1 MARIYRRVRKRPGAS
16 PGTLEYLGERKT
28 DRVRITALSIAGDRC
43 EERELASGAE
53 AAALRDAPGITW
65 IHVQGLH
72 EPVVLQQLGA
82 IFGLHP
88 LTLEDI
94 VSTQQ
99 RPKLDDYQDYLY
111 VVLRALDYDNTI
123 GQVQGEQVS
132 LVLGSRFVLS
142 LQETEA
148 PLFRPVQERLRKGTG
163 RLRASGADYLAYAL
177 LDAVVDAYFEVL
189 ESVSQ
194 RIEALEDQL
203 VESPGSFVLQS
214 AHALRRE
221 MILLRKAVWPLRE
234 VISGL
239 ERGESRLIRPETRI
253 FLRDIHDH
261 TVQVIETVESF
272 RDMLSGLQDLYLST
286 VSHRMNE
293 VMKVL
298 TILATIFVP
307 LTFLAGVYGMNF
319 AHFPELKW
327 RWGYLGFWLVSLVIA
342 GGMLAY
348 FRHKKWL

>member
-1 MARIYRRVRKRPGAS
+1 MARIYRRVRKRPGTS

-28 DRVRITALSIAGDRC
+28 ERVRITALSVVGDRC
-43 EERELASGAE
+43 EERELASVDE
-53 AAALRDAPGITW
+53 ALAYRDAPGVTW

-72 EPVVLQQLGA
+72 EPAILQQLGTT
-82 IFGLHP
+82 FGLHP

-111 VVLRALDYDNTI
+111 IVLRALDYDAAS
-123 GQVQGEQVS
+123 GRVQGEQIS
-132 LVLGSRFVLS
+132 LVLGPRFVLS

-148 PLFRPVQERLRKGTG
+148 PLFRPVRERLHKGTG

-194 RIEALEDQL
+194 RIEGLEDQL
-203 VESPGSFVLQS
+203 VESPGSFVLQA

-221 MILLRKAVWPLRE
+221 MILLRRAVWPLRE

-239 ERGESRLIRPETRI
+239 ERSESRLIRSGTRV
-253 FLRDIHDH
+253 FLRDVYDH
-261 TVQVIETVESF
+261 TVQVIDAVESF
-272 RDMLSGLQDLYLST
+272 RDMLSGLQDLYLSSL
-286 VSHRMNE
+286 SHRMNQ

-319 AHFPELKW
+319 EHFPELKW
-327 RWGYLGFWLVSLVIA
+327 RWGYLGFWLVSGAIAVLMLV
-342 GGMLAY
+342 Y
-348 FRHKKWL
+348 FRRRKWL

>member
-1 MARIYRRVRKRPGAS
+1 MTRIYRRVRKQPGTS

-28 DRVRITALSIAGDRC
+28 ERVRITALSMVGDRC
-43 EERELASGAE
+43 EERELASGEE
-53 AAALRDAPGITW
+53 ALAYRDAPGVTW

-72 EPVVLQQLGA
+72 EPALLQQLGTV
-82 IFGLHP
+82 FGLHP
-88 LTLEDI
+88 LTLEDV

-111 VVLRALDYDNTI
+111 IVLRALDYDTAA

-132 LVLGSRFVLS
+132 LVLGPRFVLS
-142 LQETEA
+142 LQETNA
-148 PLFRPVQERLRKGTG
+148 PLFRAVRERLRKTTG

-177 LDAVVDAYFEVL
+177 LDSVVDGYFDIL

-194 RIEALEDQL
+194 RIEGLEDEL

-234 VISGL
+234 VVSSL
-239 ERGESRLIRPETRI
+239 ERGESRLIRPGTRV
-253 FLRDIHDH
+253 FLRDIYDH
-261 TVQVIETVESF
+261 TVQVIEAVESF

-293 VMKVL
+293 VMKIL

-319 AHFPELKW
+319 IHFPELKW
-327 RWGYLGFWLVSLVIA
+327 RWGYFGFWLVSGTIA
-342 GGMLAY
+342 VAMLAY
-348 FRHKKWL
+348 FRRKKWL